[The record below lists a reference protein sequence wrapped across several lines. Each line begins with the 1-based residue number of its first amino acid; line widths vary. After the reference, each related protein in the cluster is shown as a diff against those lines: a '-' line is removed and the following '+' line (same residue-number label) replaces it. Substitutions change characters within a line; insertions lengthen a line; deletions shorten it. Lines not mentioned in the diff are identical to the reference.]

1 MATKIRSD
9 DFENLLHCLM
19 KTYLKFRFQ
28 RGLES
33 DYEERAGL
41 FPSRLPVPSS
51 RPQEPPRNVAE
62 YRSGTSPVRPV
73 HFDANLPRPRTQL

>member
-1 MATKIRSD
+1 VRPASPSEVEMATKIRSD

-41 FPSRLPVPSS
+41 FPSRLPAPKS
-51 RPQEPPRNVAE
+51 PR
-62 YRSGTSPVRPV
+62 GM
-73 HFDANLPRPRTQL
+73 